1 MSTTLDQ
8 LADVSV
14 TPLAG
19 HVGAV
24 VTGIELGPHLDT
36 GTRQAIWRSML
47 RHKVLAFRG
56 QTLDHEAHLRL
67 GQSFGDLTRRPAPH
81 NGVAP
86 EGYPEIL
93 TVDSK
98 AEDERYG
105 EDFEERYRLR
115 WLDYNS
121 GWHTDL
127 TPAVNPPA
135 VSILRAENVT
145 TFGGDTQW
153 TSLEAAYEGLSPA
166 VRGLADGLRAEHAF
180 FAGCQMLQHDEL
192 DRHVLQL
199 NNDHPL
205 VAEHP
210 IVRVHPETGARALFV
225 NPASTNR
232 LVGLSPS
239 QSRQLLE
246 LFFEQITRPE
256 FTMRWRW
263 APGDVVF
270 WDNRSTAHLSPGD
283 AGVAGERRTL
293 YRVTILGDVP
303 VGPDG
308 VESKL
313 IAGTPFVALP
323 VRAKE
328 AV

>member
-1 MSTTLDQ
+1 MSTALEQLDG
-8 LADVSV
+8 VSL

-19 HVGAV
+19 HIGAV
-24 VTGIELGPHLDT
+24 VTGVELGPQLDAE
-36 GTRQAIWRSML
+36 TRQAIWRSML
-47 RHKVLAFRG
+47 QHKVLAFRG
-56 QTLDHEAHLRL
+56 QTLDHDTHVEL
-67 GQSFGDLTRRPAPH
+67 GLSFGDLTRRPAPH
-81 NGVAP
+81 NGAAP
-86 EGYPEIL
+86 EGYPELL

-98 AEDERYG
+98 VEDERYG

-115 WLDYNS
+115 WLDYNA

-145 TFGGDTQW
+145 SFGGDTQW
-153 TSLEAAYEGLSPA
+153 TNLEAAYEGLSPA
-166 VRGLADGLRAEHAF
+166 VQDFAASLRAEHAF
-180 FAGCQMLQHDEL
+180 FAGCQMLQHDEM
-192 DRHVLQL
+192 DRYVLQL

-210 IVRVHPETGARALFV
+210 VVRVHPETGARSLFV

-293 YRVTILGDVP
+293 YRVTINGDVP

-308 VESKL
+308 VKSKL
-313 IAGTPFVALP
+313 IAGEPFNALP

-328 AV
+328 TV